1 MAQNNDAIYISI
13 WFGYNLQE
21 NFIWKWNFTLY
32 CPHLLYTIICEYAC
46 LGSVTRGMSS
56 DGFIIIDSLYDF
68 NAMKTVCV
76 LETLSGCPEGLC

>member
-1 MAQNNDAIYISI
+1 MLLFLSRFDSGTNYKRTLLENETSRSIALIS
-13 WFGYNLQE
+13 
-21 NFIWKWNFTLY
+21 
-32 CPHLLYTIICEYAC
+32 YTIIC
-46 LGSVTRGMSS
+46 LVSVTRGMSS

>member
-1 MAQNNDAIYISI
+1 MLPFLSRFDSGINYKRTLFENETSRSIALIS
-13 WFGYNLQE
+13 
-21 NFIWKWNFTLY
+21 
-32 CPHLLYTIICEYAC
+32 YTIICEYAC
-46 LGSVTRGMSS
+46 LVSVTRGMSS